1 MSDENLNFP
10 SEGNFPSKDNY
21 PGVSLFER
29 IKQMNPY
36 GIEYWSARDLM
47 PLLGYKKWQK
57 FEEAIKRAMTACTQ
71 SGNIIDQHFTGA
83 GKTSPMPHGGVK
95 DKADYNLSRFACYLI
110 AQNGDPRKPEIAA
123 AQAYF
128 AISTRENELTKLHAE
143 QEARLEAR
151 ERVVENNKALNS
163 AAKASGVLSKNF
175 GHFHNA
181 GYKGLY
187 DGRDVAGIKVH
198 KNIDQ
203 KEDLLDRMGRA
214 ELAAND
220 FRITQT
226 EERLR
231 NQGIIGEDAA
241 IKTHHE
247 VGKEVRKA
255 IENIGG
261 RMPEDLP
268 AEPSI
273 KPLLEEKR
281 RKERKRIKQSPPE
294 QRQSLFDEPDR
305 SKEKP

>member
-1 MSDENLNFP
+1 MAQTPDFDS
-10 SEGNFPSKDNY
+10 
-21 PGVSLFER
+21 
-29 IKQMNPY
+29 IKQVNPY
-36 GIEYWSARDLM
+36 GMEYWSARDLM
-47 PLLGYKKWQK
+47 PLLGYKQWRQ
-57 FEEAIKRAMTACTQ
+57 FADTTERAKVSCEQ
-71 SGNIIDQHFTGA
+71 SGNIVGDHFADVRKPIKGGKGA
-83 GKTSPMPHGGVK
+83 IQNV
-95 DKADYNLSRFACYLI
+95 ADYSLSRFACYLI
-110 AQNGDPRKPEIAA
+110 AQNGDPRKAEIAA

-128 AISTRENELTKLHAE
+128 AISTRENELTKLRAE

-163 AAKASGVLSKNF
+163 AAKDAGMLSKNF

-231 NQGIIGEDAA
+231 NEGITGEDAA
-241 IKTHHE
+241 TKTHHE

-273 KPLLEEKR
+273 KPLLDEKR
-281 RKERKRIKQSPPE
+281 RKERKKIKQETASE
-294 QRQSLFDEPDR
+294 QQPSLFDEN
-305 SKEKP
+305 KAGE